1 MLSIEGGYDT
11 YLASVQALADEYAIP
26 IYDFN
31 LIKKEYLELY
41 ADDFY
46 DMGHLNS
53 RGAEK
58 FTRILCDVF
67 SNETVDKNIYFYN
80 SFCEKMQN
88 ETPRL
93 YGINWVNK
101 DECIIKI
108 AASDNSDMEFK
119 VVFEQVDDEGAEYKT
134 SSKLMLQDY
143 SKNRENTIPKVDHGK
158 IMIYWRMKNL
168 EDNVETMEIMF

>member
-1 MLSIEGGYDT
+1 MISTEGGYDT
-11 YLASVQALADEYAIP
+11 YLDSVQAIADEYSIP

-41 ADDFY
+41 TDDFY

-58 FTRILCDVF
+58 FTRLLCDVL
-67 SNETVDKNIYFYN
+67 SNKNVETNMYFYD
-80 SFCEKMQN
+80 SFRDKMQN

-93 YGINWVNK
+93 YGIYWVNK
-101 DECIIKI
+101 EERIIKI
-108 AASDNSDMEFK
+108 AASDNSNMEFK
-119 VVFEQVDDEGAEYKT
+119 VVFEQVDNEGVEYKT

-143 SKNRENTIPKVDHGK
+143 NKNREIIIPKVDHGK
-158 IMIYWRMKNL
+158 IIIYWRMKNL
-168 EDNVETMEIMF
+168 EDNVEMMEIMF